1 MSSYVQG
8 RGLKGWHQS
17 VMGGRALPEKA
28 DVRKTDEI
36 DRMVETAVQE
46 LGGVDILINKVGI
59 VRPGTFAKVGVGAR

>member
-1 MSSYVQG
+1 
-8 RGLKGWHQS
+8 
-17 VMGGRALPEKA
+17 MGGRALPEKA